1 MPYSRKPWDLD
12 EIFSA
17 VGFLVIC
24 SGMIVVLVAVPAL
37 QLNRVLTLRKALQEQ
52 CGTRYSLL
60 QVASSED
67 DLLSLCKMKN
77 HQITVK

>member
-17 VGFLVIC
+17 VAVLVIC
-24 SGMIVVLVAVPAL
+24 SGMIVTLVAVPAL

-60 QVASSED
+60 QVASSSD

-77 HQITVK
+77 QQVTVK

>member
-12 EIFSA
+12 EIFSVVA
-17 VGFLVIC
+17 VLVIC
-24 SGMIVVLVAVPAL
+24 SSVIFTLVAVPAL

-60 QVASSED
+60 QVASSSEY
-67 DLLSLCKMKN
+67 LLSLCKMKN
-77 HQITVK
+77 QQVTVK